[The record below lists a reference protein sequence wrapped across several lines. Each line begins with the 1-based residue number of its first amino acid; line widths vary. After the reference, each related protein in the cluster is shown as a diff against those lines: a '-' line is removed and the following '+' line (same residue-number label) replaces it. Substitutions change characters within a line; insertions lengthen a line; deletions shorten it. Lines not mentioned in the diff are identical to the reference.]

1 MVHMIFLISNS
12 LKIWISIIFYY
23 IVLLNRYIEEYYRV
37 ENRKT
42 KESKEQKKLRLL
54 EDLFS

>member
-1 MVHMIFLISNS
+1 MAHMIFLISNS